1 MQVDHQAEIHICLWQ
16 VAYCCASGAMYWG
29 TKTTTN
35 KILWGS
41 FGACV
46 LTTLITWIIALA
58 QQSTCNADA
67 QASACDT
74 KGTWF
79 AVGAVAA
86 VLTVVPVLLMGLK
99 SQPPVRIVWC
109 HACHCSSVQSTSAAR
124 KACGHVQM
132 SRAHVCFAGLLRIE
146 CSHQM
151 PTPLLMD
158 SLRFVRHLQ
167 NDTYTQVSAALG
179 RCVCGSGHTGQPC
192 ICGAARCQRTQ
203 CICGAAAFGGICK
216 CGALPPRPKPPMPGS
231 VGAKSSAQASRGS
244 SNRTALSQPGGSKSV
259 QKDKQDDADTAVKD
273 PAQLEEARDRQIEMQ
288 MQPNRSLSLRVREPS
303 SSLPHPD
310 DRH

>member
-1 MQVDHQAEIHICLWQ
+1 MQVDHQAGIHIFLWQ
-16 VAYCCASGAMYWG
+16 VAYCFASGAMYWG
-29 TKTTTN
+29 IKTKTN

-99 SQPPVRIVWC
+99 SQPPVRIFCC
-109 HACHCSSVQSTSAAR
+109 HACHCSSVQSTWAAR
-124 KACGHVQM
+124 QACGHVSRLHVVM
-132 SRAHVCFAGLLRIE
+132 SLGGHVSRSGYKTI
-146 CSHQM
+146 
-151 PTPLLMD
+151 
-158 SLRFVRHLQ
+158 VRRLQ

-203 CICGAAAFGGICK
+203 CICGAAAFGGVCK
-216 CGALPPRPKPPMPGS
+216 CGALPPRPKPPMAGS

-244 SNRTALSQPGGSKSV
+244 SIRTGLSQPGGSKSG
-259 QKDKQDDADTAVKD
+259 QKDKQDDAAAAVKD